1 MEPDGLI
8 RQVSLAID
16 PPSLNDTASD
26 LERFQKKL
34 LPHLNGCPLQAS
46 LASLRDLGPALRGGE
61 WQVIATVADMGDA
74 WRLVRVDPANHPTPV
89 IGLAIDL
96 GTTTV
101 VAELIDV
108 GSGKVLASQ
117 LT

>member
-8 RQVSLAID
+8 RQVSLAIA
-16 PPSLNDTASD
+16 PPSLNDIASD
-26 LERFQKKL
+26 LERFQKNLCPL
-34 LPHLNGCPLQAS
+34 LDGRPLQAS

-61 WQVIATVADMGDA
+61 WQVMATVADMGDA

-89 IGLAIDL
+89 VGLAIDL

-101 VAELIDV
+101 VAELIDK
-108 GSGKVLASQ
+108 GTGKVLASR
-117 LT
+117 LA